1 MIMGQAILF
10 QSEEKTESKQIIPK
24 ILLITTKACSYPG
37 VDNAGQQH
45 LEYPANTYVIDT
57 LDPVIFPEQFYI
69 DSLAKGIDG
78 IIIMSCGEEDP
89 YKGAFEKLSHRINKI
104 MKQIGDEYNLEPQRI
119 KLTAICTIC
128 AKHVVKEVK
137 EMNEFLKNKPKAME
151 YFKSK
156 N

>member
-1 MIMGQAILF
+1 MSQTVLK
-10 QSEEKTESKQIIPK
+10 SEVDTESKLIIPK
-24 ILLITTKACSYPG
+24 ILLITNKACSYPG

-57 LDPVIFPEQFYI
+57 LCPVIFPDQFYI
-69 DSLAKGIDG
+69 DTLAKGIDG
-78 IIIMSCGEEDP
+78 IIIMSCGEECP
-89 YKGAFEKLSHRINKI
+89 YHGAFEKLSHRINRV

-137 EMNEFLKNKPKAME
+137 EMNEFLKDKPKAME
-151 YFKSK
+151 YFIK
-156 N
+156 NN